1 MPNQRAAASEPVF
14 DYEPLLADFNHKL
27 NTQLRGHGAD
37 SDYLEAWVPDE
48 DPVKS
53 ILNMAESAIASG
65 CAAMKV
71 RFAAAT
77 MDEAQRRAL
86 VAAVQGFAE
95 ARIAGHAGGYE
106 LSLRAKG

>member
-1 MPNQRAAASEPVF
+1 MTTPRTMAGDPVF

-37 SDYLEAWVPDE
+37 SEYLEMWVPDE

-53 ILNMAESAIASG
+53 ILNRAESAMASG
-65 CAAMKV
+65 CPAMTV

-77 MDEAQRRAL
+77 MDEGQRRAL
-86 VAAVQGFAE
+86 LSAVQDLAD
-95 ARIAGHAGGYE
+95 ARIAPRTGGYE
-106 LSLRAKG
+106 LSIKARN